1 MALTKYLHDHKI
13 ELSIT
18 SIVMG
23 GLIIILTMGGV
34 MASSD
39 SDGIFTSIKDFF
51 DNWIYWVMI
60 LGTGFL
66 LIGLFYFLDFI
77 VKRKEFYKLF
87 DEKSKSKFIKNQDR
101 IEELAWRLHPKYEE
115 MVIDRKKEFRIK

>member
-1 MALTKYLHDHKI
+1 MALSKYLHDHKI
-13 ELSIT
+13 EFSIT
-18 SIVMG
+18 CIVMG
-23 GLIIILTMGGV
+23 GLLVTLAVGGV

-39 SDGIFTSIKDFF
+39 SDNTFVSIKDFF
-51 DNWIYWVMI
+51 GNWIYWVMI
-60 LGTGFL
+60 LGTVFL
-66 LIGLFYFLDFI
+66 LMGAFFFLDFI